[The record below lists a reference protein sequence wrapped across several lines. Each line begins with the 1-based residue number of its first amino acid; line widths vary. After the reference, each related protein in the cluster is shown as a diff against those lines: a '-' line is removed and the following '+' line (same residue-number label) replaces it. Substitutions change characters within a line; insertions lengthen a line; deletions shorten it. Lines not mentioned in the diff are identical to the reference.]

1 MNPRANHDDDDDDR
15 VPDDRAK
22 RKPSVVRRPS

>member
-15 VPDDRAK
+15 VRDDRAK